1 MEPRGREK
9 GMIRSR
15 DLDMH
20 VRLGA
25 STALTFSHINNLIH
39 NHNRRT
45 WDSPCVPPRDL
56 EDAGAP

>member
-1 MEPRGREK
+1 
-9 GMIRSR
+9 MIRSH
-15 DLDMH
+15 DLGMH

-25 STALTFSHINNLIH
+25 STALTFSHINNLTH